1 MIYKRCSR
9 CGKRIPSGSK
19 CECLKGRHQEYDRFS
34 RDKKSKE
41 FYGSGEW
48 EKARENALEAD
59 AGIDVYV
66 YMTTGEV
73 LAADTVHHITPLRDD
88 WRSRNDID
96 NLMSLSS
103 GTHSVIEALYKQDK
117 EGTKKKLYEMLTQFR
132 RKVRAGAV

>member
-41 FYGSGEW
+41 FYGSSEW
-48 EKARENALEAD
+48 EKAREDALEAD

-66 YMTTGEV
+66 YMTTGEIV
-73 LAADTVHHITPLRDD
+73 AADMVHHITPLRDD
-88 WRSRNDID
+88 WKRRNDID

-103 GTHSVIEALYKQDK
+103 VTHSVIEALYKQDK
-117 EGTKKKLYEMLTQFR
+117 EGTKRKLYEMLTQFR